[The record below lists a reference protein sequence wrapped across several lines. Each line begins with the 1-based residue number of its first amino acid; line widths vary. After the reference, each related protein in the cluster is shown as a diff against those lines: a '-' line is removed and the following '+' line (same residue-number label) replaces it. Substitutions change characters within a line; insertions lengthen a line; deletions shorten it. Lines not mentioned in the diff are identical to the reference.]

1 MANRLL
7 GASEVA
13 DELATDVQTVR
24 RWIREGKL
32 RAFKP
37 GKKFRIRRADLDA
50 FLLASEV
57 RPKTPEEADPAGTN
71 GGTNGGGGDHRVA
84 AP

>member
-1 MANRLL
+1 MADRLL

-37 GKKFRIRRADLDA
+37 GKKFRIRRADLED

-57 RPKTPEEADPAGTN
+57 RPKTPEETNGGTN
-71 GGTNGGGGDHRVA
+71 PAGTNGGGGDHRVA